1 MAVEEKRAPTKGAGP
16 GPLVI
21 IGGAEDR
28 GGDILKAF
36 VRLAGG
42 DDAVIAVLAT
52 ASGEPEGA
60 GDAYVQAFR
69 RLGCRD
75 IRTLKVT
82 ERDEAADERTL
93 DRASAATGYFFTGG
107 DQLRITSTLGG
118 TPLDDVLHDRHRE
131 GAVIAGTSAGASAM
145 SETMIVAG
153 DSDDAPKKC
162 TTKMAP
168 GMGFL
173 EGTVVDQH
181 FAQRGRLGRLLAAL
195 AQNPKVLGLGV
206 DEDTAVVVYPCG
218 TLRVL
223 GSQTVTVLDGRSI
236 RQTNA
241 TESKPDE
248 PLALTDVVLHV
259 LPSGWG
265 FDLKTRRALEPSSDR
280 PRARESR
287 KVASPK

>member
-1 MAVEEKRAPTKGAGP
+1 MGPGERSAPGAGARP

-28 GGDILKAF
+28 HGRVLQKF
-36 VRLAGG
+36 VELAGG
-42 DDAVIAVLAT
+42 PQAVIAVLAT

-60 GDAYVQAFR
+60 EKDYEQAFG
-69 RLGCRD
+69 RLGAKRVLT
-75 IRTLKVT
+75 IRIST
-82 ERDEAADERTL
+82 RQDAADEGNL
-93 DRASAATGYFFTGG
+93 DKAERATGFFFTGG

-118 TPLDDVLHDRHRE
+118 TAFDSILHRKHRE

-162 TTKMAP
+162 TIKMAP

-206 DEDTAVVVYPCG
+206 DEDTAVAVFPDRTLWVV
-218 TLRVL
+218 
-223 GSQTVTVLDGRSI
+223 GSQTVTILDGRTI
-236 RQTNA
+236 RETNA
-241 TESKPDE
+241 SESVPDE

-259 LPSGWG
+259 LPNGYG
-265 FDLKTRRALEPSSDR
+265 FDLATRRPLSPPPPSQ
-280 PRARESR
+280 PL
-287 KVASPK
+287 ASPREAG